1 MIRAALPVTVRD
13 SARALTLP
21 YLIHTMYDLPL
32 GKLPYSARI
41 ERQVALI
48 LHLKLS
54 ARINTDPTTKY
65 T

>member
-32 GKLPYSARI
+32 GKLPYSA
-41 ERQVALI
+41 
-48 LHLKLS
+48 K
-54 ARINTDPTTKY
+54 NTTDRTSSSFDLAP
-65 T
+65 